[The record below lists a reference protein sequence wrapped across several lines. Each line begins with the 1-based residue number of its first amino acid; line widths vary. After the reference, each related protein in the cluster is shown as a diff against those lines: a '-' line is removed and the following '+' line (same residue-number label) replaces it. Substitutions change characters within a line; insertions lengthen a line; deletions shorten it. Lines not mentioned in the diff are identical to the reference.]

1 MSKVKIIPNYTI
13 LVEKEDEGGFSG
25 SCLELPA
32 AISQGETLEELQK
45 NMKEAIDLV
54 LQENLMESKHKQI
67 LKITA

>member
-1 MSKVKIIPNYTI
+1 MSEKKTIPNYTI
-13 LVEKEDEGGFSG
+13 LVEEEDEGGFSG

-67 LKITA
+67 IKLTA